1 MDAGSV
7 LHRLDTETEVALL
20 KYLVLL
26 VVLAVLPN
34 RPVDLLLGL
43 NPRRIWLIVV
53 FVAGLSLLGYL
64 LSKVVD
70 PSTAIGLSAVLG
82 GAVSPGM
89 TITSLTEQS
98 RRYTQF
104 EPAFTFSAAIAATML
119 FIRNIVVVGI
129 VSPRLAFS
137 LALPFIA
144 MATVGLTAI
153 LWTGSRVRSR
163 TPPAQELDTPF
174 KLKPALAIGAIVS
187 LLLAAVNSVGVTI
200 PTETT
205 RVGVVV
211 ATVGQLTIYTGVTRV
226 AGAVQMARVIAV
238 ILVSSASVGISIVLL
253 V

>member
-1 MDAGSV
+1 M
-7 LHRLDTETEVALL
+7 LHWFDSETERALL
-20 KYLVLL
+20 TYLVLL

-82 GAVSPGM
+82 GSVSPGM

-98 RRYTQF
+98 RRYSQF
-104 EPAFTFSAAIAATML
+104 EQEFAFSAAIAATML
-119 FIRNIVVVGI
+119 FFRNIVVVGI

-137 LALPFIA
+137 LGGPFVGMAL
-144 MATVGLTAI
+144 VGLTAI

-163 TPPAQELDTPF
+163 TPAGQELDTPF
-174 KLKPALAIGAIVS
+174 KLKPALAIGAIVG
-187 LLLAAVNSVGVTI
+187 LLLIAVDAGSVSI

-205 RVGVVV
+205 RIGVVV
-211 ATVGQLTIYTGVTRV
+211 ATVAQLTIYTGVTRV
-226 AGAVQMARVIAV
+226 AGAMEMARVIAA
-238 ILVSSASVGISIVLL
+238 ILLGSAGVGIGLVLL
-253 V
+253 I